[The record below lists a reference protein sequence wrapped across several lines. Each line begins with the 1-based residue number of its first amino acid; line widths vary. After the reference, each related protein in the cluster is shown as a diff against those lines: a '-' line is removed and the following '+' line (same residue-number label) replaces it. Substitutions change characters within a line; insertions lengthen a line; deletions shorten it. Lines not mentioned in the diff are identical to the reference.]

1 MIKSKIAAFVSFLV
15 VLTSCDISDPEGDKI
30 GFQFNIANMSEISH
44 NNGKI
49 TIGGIKDGK
58 FVGTESYIFPKILLI
73 SNNWPAT
80 VTGQTQYIALD
91 ENRWNPN
98 LDLIR
103 VIPSER
109 AYFTFQLE
117 GGEEILLYDSYE
129 RYNGELVSVAI
140 PEGRIIKNDDGD
152 LSITIEKD
160 NVLAH
165 LRSDRDTLP

>member
-1 MIKSKIAAFVSFLV
+1 MKKVIIFVSFLV
-15 VLTSCDISDPEGDKI
+15 ILTSCDISDPEGDKI
-30 GFQFNIANMSEISH
+30 GFEFLIGNKSGIEHDNV
-44 NNGKI
+44 KI
-49 TIGGIKDGK
+49 TIGGIKDGQ
-58 FVGTESYIFPKILLI
+58 FIGTESYTFPKILLL
-73 SNNWPAT
+73 SDNWPDT
-80 VTGQTQYIALD
+80 KGNQHQSIALD
-91 ENRWNPN
+91 QNRWNPN

-103 VIPSER
+103 AIPSER